1 MRRRDFGDRSLVW
14 FLHHVSA
21 KQNMFFISFLFS
33 LSPLPIP
40 PSRPTCRLRRTQPSG
55 LRFLSSLP
63 PQSANNGG
71 LVVSGDENN
80 NNGGGE
86 EPRIVPFD
94 LHKEATESYMAYA
107 LSVLLGCALPDV
119 RDGLK
124 PVHRRILFAMHDLEM
139 SSKKPYKKS
148 ARVVLGKFHPHGDT
162 TVYDSLVRMAQSF
175 SLRCPLIQGYGNFG
189 SIDADPAAALRYTEC
204 RLDGFRC
211 LPNWPRACCS

>member
-1 MRRRDFGDRSLVW
+1 D
-14 FLHHVSA
+14 
-21 KQNMFFISFLFS
+21 
-33 LSPLPIP
+33 PL
-40 PSRPTCRLRRTQPSG
+40 CRLRRTQPSG
-55 LRFLSSLP
+55 LHFLSSLP

-94 LHKEATESYMAYA
+94 LHKEATDSYMAYA

-124 PVHRRILFAMHDLEM
+124 PVHRRILFAMHDLGM

-162 TVYDSLVRMAQSF
+162 TVYDSFVRMAQSF

-204 RLDGFRC
+204 RLDVSEFHFFMVLDAYRTGRGRVVVRGKTKVEMLDAKTKRNAVIITEVIF
-211 LPNWPRACCS
+211 